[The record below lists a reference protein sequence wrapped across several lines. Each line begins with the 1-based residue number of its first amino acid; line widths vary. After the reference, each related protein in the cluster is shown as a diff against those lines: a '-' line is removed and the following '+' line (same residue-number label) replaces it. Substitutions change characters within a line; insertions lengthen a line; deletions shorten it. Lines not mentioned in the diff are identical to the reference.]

1 VEERFGDG
9 FKGRVGRRIRSVG
22 SVRVRFADLFLIRFY
37 QRSIVVGDFVIVLF
51 PPSASRV
58 ARRDAIRIA
67 TRGQRVVNAVEGEEG
82 EEGEGEDEV
91 ESGVGGG
98 AIRGTGLIVGI
109 LGGKESDGPAKPH

>member
-82 EEGEGEDEV
+82 EGEDEV
-91 ESGVGGG
+91 ESGVGG
-98 AIRGTGLIVGI
+98 
-109 LGGKESDGPAKPH
+109 